1 MLAELYQFLQRGP
14 LIMNNRV
21 HVSERIASVS
31 WRDEDSNCS
40 RAECGW
46 ATVLRGQHSRW
57 L

>member
-46 ATVLRGQHSRW
+46 ATVLRGQHSR
-57 L
+57 